1 MKENNGNEL
10 KQQII
15 EKVAEQ
21 VKDEDLLKLN
31 EMEEVDGGVCGLGCV
46 AACFW
51 GGLKAV
57 SVEENE
63 GLQP

>member
-21 VKDEDLLKLN
+21 VKDEDLLNLN
-31 EMEEVDGGVCGLGCV
+31 EMEKEWRQRSRRCKKCV
-46 AACFW
+46 T
-51 GGLKAV
+51 KT
-57 SVEENE
+57 
-63 GLQP
+63 

>member
-21 VKDEDLLKLN
+21 VKDEDLLNLN

-46 AACFW
+46 M
-51 GGLKAV
+51 
-57 SVEENE
+57 N
-63 GLQP
+63 